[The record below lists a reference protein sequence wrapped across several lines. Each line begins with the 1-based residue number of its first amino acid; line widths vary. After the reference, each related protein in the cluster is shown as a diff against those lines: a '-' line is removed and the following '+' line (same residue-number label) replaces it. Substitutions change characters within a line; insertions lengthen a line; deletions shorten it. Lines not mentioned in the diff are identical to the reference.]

1 MEKEKV
7 GADTAKNFKLKYS
20 RILRL
25 YTRLMNGE
33 VVSKAE
39 EAEKYGVADR
49 SVQRDIENLRG
60 FLAESGREIV
70 YDHRLNGYYLKP
82 ESGGFLSGGEFF
94 AVAEILIGSR
104 ALRKC
109 NLAAAAEKL
118 AVLLPAGEREEA
130 LERVNTALG
139 GYTETR
145 CKKNFIEM
153 LPQMEKAAR
162 DRRTADITYESGGE
176 LTERRIRPAGVF
188 FSEYYFYLAAFADGN
203 EDGEPFPEV
212 FRADRI
218 RSFDAA
224 DETFEEPFA
233 DITEETLFRKRM
245 QYVSEGRSRKIKFWY
260 SGEDFENVLDKLPL
274 SRVLGHCEKG
284 YLISA
289 EVYGGA
295 AEEWLK
301 SRGALLEVRQ

>member
-1 MEKEKV
+1 MENEKT
-7 GADTAKNFKLKYS
+7 GAGTEKNFKLKYS

-60 FLAESGREIV
+60 FLAESGKEIV

-82 ESGGFLSGGEFF
+82 ENGGFLSGGEFF
-94 AVAEILIGSR
+94 AVVNILIGSR
-104 ALRKC
+104 AFHKS
-109 NLAAAAEKL
+109 NLADITEKL
-118 AVLLPAGEREEA
+118 AGLLPAGERVEA
-130 LERVNTALG
+130 LERFNIALR

-162 DRRTADITYESGGE
+162 DRRAANITYESGGE
-176 LTERRIRPAGVF
+176 LTERRVRPAGVF
-188 FSEYYFYLAAFADGN
+188 FSEYYFYLAVFADGN
-203 EDGEPFPEV
+203 EGGEPFPEL

-218 RSFDAA
+218 RSFDAVG
-224 DETFEEPFA
+224 ETFEEPFA
-233 DITEETLFRKRM
+233 DSTGETMFRKRM

-260 SGEDFENVLDKLPL
+260 SGADVENVLDKLPL
-274 SRVLGHCEKG
+274 SRVLGHCERG

-301 SRGALLEVRQ
+301 SRGALLEVR